1 MKAAKITVGGVSY
14 FLVLDGEGMFQI
26 RDDFGSTKL
35 LLEAVEPDTRE
46 AFEAACSAAA
56 LWRSGASL
64 SAGGSAMSRG
74 KSRSGT
80 ISSSS

>member
-35 LLEAVEPDTRE
+35 LLEAPPR
-46 AFEAACSAAA
+46 F
-56 LWRSGASL
+56 WRSGASL